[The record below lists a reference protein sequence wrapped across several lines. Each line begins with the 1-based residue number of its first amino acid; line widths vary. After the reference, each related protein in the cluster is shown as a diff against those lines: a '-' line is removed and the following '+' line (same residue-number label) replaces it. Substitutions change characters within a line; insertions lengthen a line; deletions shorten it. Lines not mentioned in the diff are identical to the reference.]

1 MIFPDGYLVLVIVS
15 TLICSIGFYR
25 FVWFLSI
32 GYGLA
37 VSGIGIAMLI
47 ISIIKGQFDL
57 LFAIECL
64 LFIIYGFR
72 LGGFLLIR
80 ELKNAKY
87 REKMA
92 EAGGN
97 VKVPIFVAILV
108 WLYCGFSYVV
118 QSSGPVYRLLNGSIS
133 DSKIALIIGI
143 IIGAVGIYIEALAD
157 KQKSAE
163 KLTNPNMPA
172 MQGLYKMCRCPNY
185 FGEILFWTGNI
196 ISGIG
201 IYQGGQTIMAIIGYC
216 LIVGIMLSGAKR
228 VETRHIKHYGD
239 IPEYNK
245 YADSTPLIIPL
256 LPIYHFTSKEKIA
269 AKEAKKQA
277 KKK

>member
-97 VKVPIFVAILV
+97 VQVPIFVAILV

-143 IIGAVGIYIEALAD
+143 IISAVGIYIEALAD